1 MKARWV
7 AWLPLALAIAASCAR
22 QAPPSH
28 PAVAAKAAAPVPVVA
43 SPAAAVAPRPLDRA
57 TFNATAAELD
67 LPIFWR
73 ADTNADGSVQPGELA
88 VLWRADGALAE
99 DWLGATGFGPR
110 FEPALHAI
118 EEVARHGHRME
129 GLPPAERRRREAVLQ
144 ELRQGRPTLVE
155 RDLRE
160 TPAEDKVI
168 VRHVLAAAAGVERL
182 FARQNGVFG
191 LDAQIPRD
199 DALSRAL
206 FHRNQSPWC
215 EAPTTEKDPFCNAL
229 PERPSRSSGLYPV
242 DLQLPPGFCGDLQAG
257 ANEKALMAPFVAVV
271 RGEDGVLNAVPYQK
285 LWKQDMEAVAA
296 ELQAAAVAVTNTKES
311 GFKGY
316 LAAAAQ
322 AFRDGNWTKAD
333 EAWAAMG
340 ATNSAWYLR
349 IAPDETYFEPCS
361 RKAGFHVSFAR
372 ISDGSK
378 RWHDLLEPRKA
389 ELERAMADLAGP
401 PYVARKVA
409 FHLPDFIEILLNAGD
424 SRSGLGATVGQSLPN
439 YGAVA
444 SEGRGRTVAMVNLYT
459 DADSKAALRGQIES
473 LFCAQAMPLVTT
485 EPEPQLMS
493 TVLHEAAHNLGPS
506 SDYAVAGKTDEEIFG
521 GALAATLEELKAQT
535 AALYFTQWLAT
546 RQLIGAKEAQVANV
560 ADITWDLGHVAQGL
574 RTPDG
579 KPKPYSHL
587 ASIQVGALFEAGALS
602 WHAQEK
608 AANTKDVGCFEVHT
622 EKIPGAIEA
631 LMRRVAGIKARG
643 DLAGAQALVAEYV
656 EREDTWQQLRDV
668 IRARWLR
675 APKANFVYAVR
686 L

>member
-1 MKARWV
+1 MA
-7 AWLPLALAIAASCAR
+7 
-22 QAPPSH
+22 
-28 PAVAAKAAAPVPVVA
+28 
-43 SPAAAVAPRPLDRA
+43 
-57 TFNATAAELD
+57 FNATAAELD

-73 ADTNADGSVQPGELA
+73 ADTNADGILQPGELA
-88 VLWRADGALAE
+88 VLWRADGAGTDQWLSGSGFAPRLA
-99 DWLGATGFGPR
+99 
-110 FEPALHAI
+110 PALHAI
-118 EEVARHGHRME
+118 EEAARHGHRME
-129 GLPPAERRRREAVLQ
+129 GLPPTERRRREAVLQ

-160 TPAEDKVI
+160 APSEDKDI
-168 VRHVLAAAAGVERL
+168 VRHVLEAAAGVERL
-182 FARQNGVFG
+182 FAHQNGVLG

-229 PERPSRSSGLYPV
+229 PSRPARSSGLYPV
-242 DLQLPPGFCGDLQAG
+242 DLQLTPGFCGDLQA
-257 ANEKALMAPFVAVV
+257 APNQKALMAPFVAVV
-271 RGEDGVLNAVPYQK
+271 RGEDGLLGAVPFQN
-285 LWKQDMEAVAA
+285 LWKQDMEAVVAA
-296 ELQAAAVAVTNTKES
+296 LQAAADAVSSPREA
-311 GFKGY
+311 GFKAY
-316 LAAAAQ
+316 LGAAAR

-389 ELERAMADLAGP
+389 DMERALADLAGP
-401 PYVARKVA
+401 PYIARKVA
-409 FHLPDFIEILLNAGD
+409 FHLPDFIEILINAGD

-444 SEGRGRTVAMVNLYT
+444 SQGRGRTVAMVNLYT

-473 LFCAQAMPLVTT
+473 LFCPQAMPLVTT

-506 SDYAVAGKTDEEIFG
+506 SDYAVGGKTDEEIFG

-546 RQLIGAKEAQVANV
+546 RQLIGVHEAQVANV
-560 ADITWDLGHVAQGL
+560 ADITWDFGHIAQGMSA
-574 RTPDG
+574 PDG

-587 ASIQVGALFEAGALS
+587 ASIQVGALFEAGALT
-602 WHAQEK
+602 WHPEAL
-608 AANTKDVGCFEVHT
+608 AANAKDTGCFQVHAS
-622 EKIPGAIEA
+622 KIPAAIEA
-631 LMRRVAGIKARG
+631 LMRRVVGIKARG
-643 DLAGAQALVAEYV
+643 DVPGAHALVAAYV
-656 EREDTWQQLRDV
+656 ERQDAWQRLCEV
-668 IRARWLR
+668 IRTRWLR

-686 L
+686 F